1 MTWTRLDEQMAA
13 WSARLVREVK
23 ISEGD
28 SRQLGTKIASD
39 VRFLPRAVKDEILTA
54 SPVALRDRLDELHA
68 FQGWID
74 HLTRDANRSPFVV
87 RAQVLTQNYMCF
99 VYLPEFFFGVLS
111 KKAAS
116 GSVARRCAK
125 FLTDDRI
132 RYFRNAVAHANWSYR
147 EDFGALAYWSRKG
160 CSRDDPLFKFE
171 VTNEELEF
179 WQALS
184 RCVAYAALS
193 NLD

>member
-1 MTWTRLDEQMAA
+1 M
-13 WSARLVREVK
+13 
-23 ISEGD
+23 
-28 SRQLGTKIASD
+28 
-39 VRFLPRAVKDEILTA
+39 
-54 SPVALRDRLDELHA
+54 
-68 FQGWID
+68 D
-74 HLTRDANRSPFVV
+74 HLTREANPSPFVV
-87 RAQVLTQNYMCF
+87 RAQVLIQNYMCF
-99 VYLPEFFFGVLS
+99 VYLPGFFFHVLS

-116 GSVARRCAK
+116 GSVARRCAT
-125 FLTDDRI
+125 FLTDDQI

-160 CSRDDPLFKFE
+160 SSRDDPLFKFE

-193 NLD
+193 NLN